1 MNEKLLVAAALAL
14 AACSPDFDPA
24 SKVDKLRLLAI
35 RADPPE
41 IAAAPPTGTP
51 VAPDRASL
59 TSFVVRDD
67 FATDPTSKTTVFYL
81 ACLPVPGDPTP
92 SPCVAL
98 AGLRE
103 PTVLLAEG
111 SQASCDAGGGG
122 GTPPP
127 IAFAG
132 IEVCEAGAC
141 GPATIAGATLPTPEV
156 AIPSGYGF
164 DALPPGAPERIIGI
178 EAAVLA
184 FALDATPDELA
195 AGMDEAC
202 PLGSIG
208 SRMSQLWAI
217 REHVLATKRV
227 QIRGPEAPDAPNQNP
242 ALDGIAA
249 GGTALAAGM
258 PTELPGGTIQ
268 LTPVLP
274 GDADTLRETYTK
286 LDAAGAPIETVREDW
301 VYSWASTAGELDELH
316 TRDPASDP
324 WIVSVGD
331 TTADG
336 GRALVAAVLRDRR
349 GGTAWSL
356 REVIILP

>member
-1 MNEKLLVAAALAL
+1 MNEKLVAAAALAL
-14 AACSPDFDPA
+14 AACTPEFDPA
-24 SKVDKLRLLAI
+24 SRIDGLRVLAV

-41 IAAAPPTGTP
+41 IAPAPSSGTP

-59 TSFVVRDD
+59 TSFVVRGD
-67 FATDPTSKTTVFYL
+67 FAANPTSETTVFYL
-81 ACLPVPGDPTP
+81 ACVPVPGDPTP
-92 SPCVAL
+92 SPCAAL
-98 AGLRE
+98 AGLRD
-103 PTVLLAEG
+103 PTVVLAEAA
-111 SQASCDAGGGG
+111 QASCGAGGGG

-132 IEVCEAGAC
+132 IEVCGAGGC
-141 GPATIAGATLPTPEV
+141 GPAAIAAATLPTPEV

-164 DALPPGAPERIIGI
+164 DALPPGAAERIIGV

-202 PLGSIG
+202 PLGSIA
-208 SRMSQLWAI
+208 SRVSQLWAT

-227 QIRGPEAPDAPNQNP
+227 QIRGPEAPDAPNRNP

-249 GGTALAAGM
+249 GGTPLAVG
-258 PTELPGGTIQ
+258 PPSELPGGTVQ

-274 GDADTLRETYTK
+274 GDADALRETYTK
-286 LDAAGAPIETVREDW
+286 LDAAGAAIETVREDW
-301 VYSWASTAGELDELH
+301 VYSWFSTAGELGELN
-316 TRDPASDP
+316 TRETASDP
-324 WIVSVGD
+324 WIVSAAD
-331 TTADG
+331 TAADG

-356 REVIILP
+356 REVVVLP